1 MLSPN
6 NKFSTW
12 ACLVSSSLLLG
23 APSSSAKLV
32 VAAAQRVDRD
42 TAATDPEIAIW
53 KQNNRRTQT
62 QARPRADHQV
72 RTLGMGMMM
81 KTDKSAQHKEEH
93 FEESVFVDAGIKY
106 YHDDYHHHHQDDYY
120 AKGKGKG
127 GGMMMMGKKSSMS
140 SKGKG
145 KGKGKGR
152 GYHDDYYYYYHDD
165 LTHKPTQAPTQTPGG
180 AAPATSGLA
189 SPASGQAGATF
200 KQTMGCYAEGK
211 CIYSHNPDESSEYLL
226 DDSCS
231 WTVTNDAILS
241 VEYFYLEDG
250 FDFLTVNGVGFTG
263 DGEGLNGLPVFE
275 DDELLFQS
283 DFLNAESGFKVCLAD
298 PL

>member
-1 MLSPN
+1 MLPL
-6 NKFSTW
+6 NKKVSTW
-12 ACLVSSSLLLG
+12 ACLVSSSSLLLG
-23 APSSSAKLV
+23 APSSSAKFV

-42 TAATDPEIAIW
+42 MAATDPEIQIW
-53 KQNNRRTQT
+53 KQINRRTQT
-62 QARPRADHQV
+62 QARTRADHHA

-81 KTDKSAQHKEEH
+81 MKKEKSEQHKEEH
-93 FEESVFVDAGIKY
+93 VEESVFVPGGIKY
-106 YHDDYHHHHQDDYY
+106 YHDDYY
-120 AKGKGKG
+120 AKSKGKG

-152 GYHDDYYYYYHDD
+152 GYHDDYYYYYYHDD
-165 LTHKPTQAPTQTPGG
+165 LTHPPTQAPTQTPGG
-180 AAPATSGLA
+180 AAPATSGGA
-189 SPASGQAGATF
+189 FPASGQAGATF

-231 WTVTNDAILS
+231 WTVTSDAILS
-241 VEYFYLEDG
+241 VQYFYLEDG

-263 DGEGLNGLPVFE
+263 DGEGLNGMPVFE